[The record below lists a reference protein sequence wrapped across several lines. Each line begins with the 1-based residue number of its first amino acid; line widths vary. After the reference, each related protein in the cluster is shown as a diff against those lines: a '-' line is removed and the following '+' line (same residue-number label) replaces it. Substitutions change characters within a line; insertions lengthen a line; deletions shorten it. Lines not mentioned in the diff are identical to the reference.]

1 MTLLQCRQLVV
12 VYRVGDSEVIAL
24 QGLDL
29 EVGPGEVVG
38 VVGPSGCGKST
49 LLSVLSGLLRPTGGS
64 VVFDGVDLGAASAGR
79 LDQYRRD
86 AVGFLWQDPARNLI
100 PYLSAEENVG
110 LMPAIAGDGGA
121 RETARRLL
129 DRVGLSNRRSH
140 RVQQLSGGEQQRVAL
155 AAALAS
161 APSLLLADEPTGALD
176 RSTTEDIFGLL
187 GEIGRQ
193 TGLAQVIVSHD
204 PELERYVDRVLSLQD
219 GRVAAERRMV
229 QAADGSSE
237 VRESIVID
245 SIGRIQLTAE
255 QQEIIG
261 RTGRVEAELVDG
273 ELHIR
278 AAHVDDGGA
287 NDE

>member
-64 VVFDGVDLGAASAGR
+64 VVFDGVDLGTASAGR
-79 LDQYRRD
+79 LDQYRRE

-129 DRVGLSNRRSH
+129 DRVGLGNRRSH

-161 APSLLLADEPTGALD
+161 SPRLLLADEPTGALD

-204 PELERYVDRVLSLQD
+204 PELARSVDRVLSLQD

-255 QQEIIG
+255 QQKIIG

-278 AAHVDDGGA
+278 AARVDDMGA
-287 NDE
+287 SDE